1 MPTDQSTTGQAAG
14 LAQSSQ
20 TSPYPNHAG
29 LPLTIELSR
38 VRKSYGEFVAVDD
51 ISFTIPQGAVFGL
64 LGPNGA
70 GKTSTIRMMI
80 GITVPDSGVI
90 NVFGKPFKR
99 KNLEKIG
106 YLPEERGLYK
116 KMKILDQLVFLGELH
131 GMNAENAR
139 RKAIAWCERL
149 EIAEKLQ
156 SKVEE
161 LSKGM
166 QQKIQFIAALLHE
179 PDFVIMD
186 EPFYG
191 LDPVNAG
198 LLKDV
203 LLDLKKQGKTI
214 LFSTHRMDQVEKL
227 CDSICL
233 IDRGRPVLQGA
244 LKEVKSRFGKNN
256 VQIEYE
262 GNADFLQQSQLVKS
276 YNNYGNYVE
285 VQLAAGADPQQLLRL
300 VMERAR
306 VNRFEL
312 MEPSLEEIF
321 KEVVGKTDA

>member
-1 MPTDQSTTGQAAG
+1 MQ
-14 LAQSSQ
+14 
-20 TSPYPNHAG
+20 
-29 LPLTIELSR
+29 TIELNQ
-38 VRKSYGEFVAVDD
+38 VRKSYDTFVAVNNL
-51 ISFTIPQGAVFGL
+51 SFNIEQGGVFGL

-80 GITVPDSGVI
+80 GITVPDSGQI
-90 NVFGKPFKR
+90 TLFGKPFDR
-99 KNLEKIG
+99 KSLQKVG

-131 GMNAENAR
+131 GMTSGAAR
-139 RKAIAWCERL
+139 QAALEWTKRLQIDAW
-149 EIAEKLQ
+149 LQ
-156 SKVEE
+156 KKVEE

-166 QQKIQFIAALLHE
+166 QQKIQFIAALIHD
-179 PDFVIMD
+179 PDFIIMD
-186 EPFYG
+186 EPFFG
-191 LDPVNAG
+191 LDPVNAT

-203 LLDLKKQGKTI
+203 MLDLKKQGKTI

-233 IDRGRPVLQGA
+233 INKGVAVLQGD
-244 LKEVKSRFGKNN
+244 LKSIKAGYGKSN

-262 GNADFLQQSQLVKS
+262 GNGDFLDKHPLVS
-276 YNNYGNYVE
+276 ACNNYGNYAE
-285 VQLAAGADPQQLLRL
+285 VKLAPGADAQLLLRE
-300 VMERAR
+300 VAERTR

-321 KEVVGKTDA
+321 INTVGKANA